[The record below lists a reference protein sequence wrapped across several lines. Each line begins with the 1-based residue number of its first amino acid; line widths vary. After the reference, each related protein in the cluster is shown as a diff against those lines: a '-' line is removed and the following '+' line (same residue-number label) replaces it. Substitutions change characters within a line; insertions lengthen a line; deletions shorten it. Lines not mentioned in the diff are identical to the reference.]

1 MPSWPSLPIS
11 TFHLFHKGVES
22 YSTRVTGDIMVTK
35 IGEFFYFCETD
46 SLGGETDSKSTMYAS
61 CDENPVR
68 CFGREALIALRKL
81 SSCAILVR
89 ASGKALKGSEVSV
102 CMVGP

>member
-1 MPSWPSLPIS
+1 MRLIVP
-11 TFHLFHKGVES
+11 G
-22 YSTRVTGDIMVTK
+22 TGDIMVTK

-61 CDENPVR
+61 CDENPGR
-68 CFGREALIALRKL
+68 CFCGEALIALGTL

-89 ASGKALKGSEVSV
+89 ASGKAPKEVRCLPV
-102 CMVGP
+102 WLAHDR